1 MMARVSQAQ
10 VRAVRA
16 AVNAPAFL
24 FKIGRFSPD
33 KRWHQAIAAVGQLKE
48 RGVAT
53 RLLMRG
59 GLEPFGGEVLDLAAQ
74 RGLRVAR
81 LSTPIED
88 GAGLGRNLQEQADA
102 DPWYV

>member
-48 RGVAT
+48 RGAAT
-53 RLLMRG
+53 RMLMRG
-59 GLEPFGGEVLDLAAQ
+59 GLEPFGGEVLDFAAQ
-74 RGLRVAR
+74 SGLRGAR
-81 LSTPIED
+81 LATPIED
-88 GAGLGRNLQEQADA
+88 VAGPGRALRGHARA
-102 DPWYV
+102 AG